1 MFQERLDNLNNN
13 AKIADSK
20 SCSVCRDLLTH
31 LERFYSMLETAR
43 RSSSSDWLTADD
55 IAKELKISKS
65 IVYRLIR
72 HGEIEA
78 IDIVETNGEIAKKGH
93 YRIKRSSLNRYLEA
107 KKVRPFPNKSIHT
120 SRPRR
125 FPKVKNYLGL

>member
-1 MFQERLDNLNNN
+1 
-13 AKIADSK
+13 
-20 SCSVCRDLLTH
+20 
-31 LERFYSMLETAR
+31 MLETAR
-43 RSSSSDWLTADD
+43 RSSSSDWLTVDD
-55 IAKELKISKS
+55 IAKELKISKT

-120 SRPRR
+120 SRPRC